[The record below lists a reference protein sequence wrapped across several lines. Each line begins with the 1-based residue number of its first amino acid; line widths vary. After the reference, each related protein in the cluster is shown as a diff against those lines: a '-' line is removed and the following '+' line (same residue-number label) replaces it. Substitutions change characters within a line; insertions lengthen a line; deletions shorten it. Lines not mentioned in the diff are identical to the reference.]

1 MKYIKLYEDY
11 PMHPE
16 KGISIKTEGM
26 PYLVD
31 EIDQNNP
38 NSKKTIQIIQSPDF
52 DVNQSD
58 EEGWSLLMAACSRGH
73 IEIVNA
79 LLQHSYIDVNEQDNL
94 GRTALM
100 IACQLNQLYCV
111 QALLKHPDINTGIKE
126 KRLGMVAWDF
136 ATPLIKRHI
145 PMF

>member
-1 MKYIKLYEDY
+1 MLIFLK
-11 PMHPE
+11 
-16 KGISIKTEGM
+16 KTSEM

-31 EIDQNNP
+31 EIDQYKP
-38 NSKKTIQIIQSPDF
+38 NSKQIIEIINSPDF
-52 DVNQSD
+52 NVNQSD

-73 IEIVNA
+73 SDIVNA
-79 LLQHSYIDVNEQDNL
+79 LLQHPNIDVNQQDNL

-111 QALLKHPDINTGIKE
+111 QTLLNHPDINTEIKE

-136 ATPLIKRHI
+136 ATPSIKRHI